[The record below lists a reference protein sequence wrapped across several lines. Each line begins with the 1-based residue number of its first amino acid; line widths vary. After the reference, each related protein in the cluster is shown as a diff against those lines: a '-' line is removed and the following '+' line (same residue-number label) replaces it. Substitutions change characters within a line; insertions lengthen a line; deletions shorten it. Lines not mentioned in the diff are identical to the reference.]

1 VDSAQRAE
9 LTEQYL
15 ADPFL
20 RRLYDLV
27 MAAGPLRS
35 VTIDLTEVCNLR
47 CDGCYFFVE
56 NMDDSKAP
64 KDGGGIRAVH
74 RIGEGSGTNYATV
87 LGGEP
92 SLMLDRLRSCT
103 RRSGS
108 CRSPTESERFPWR
121 ALKRCRSRS
130 PSGETMPPTPG
141 CAAEARYR
149 CSERL

>member
-64 KDGGGIRAVH
+64 KD
-74 RIGEGSGTNYATV
+74 EGV
-87 LGGEP
+87 FE
-92 SLMLDRLRSCT
+92 RFI
-103 RRSGS
+103 
-108 CRSPTESERFPWR
+108 ESEKAR
-121 ALKRCRSRS
+121 A
-130 PSGETMPPTPG
+130 PITP
-141 CAAEARYR
+141 R
-149 CSERL
+149 CSVASRA